1 MTDYP
6 KTTGKYGPIYHVA
19 PGLYVELNAH
29 DSWWLVLRRGTENKK
44 KSFGK
49 GEANCA
55 RAFKAA
61 ELLAA
66 KLGLAPSQSARPR
79 TFGAMAA
86 EWFRLNAAGWRPGT
100 QERYDYILRTFLQ
113 PLKHLPLEQVQK
125 VQVKHLLADLLTT
138 RSPNT
143 VQVVHAVISGIF
155 TEANELGYLEQNPAR
170 GLLRRLLP
178 AKKRRVQNPPD
189 PFTVQDLAVFLQT
202 AWHKLPPTLA
212 LILETLAMSGLR
224 LGECLALRGDNLDGR
239 HGQYQVTESTRAGR
253 LGPPKSG
260 TRLVDLDPGL
270 VTKLAAHLTRRRRAS
285 WAEGSPPG
293 EQYLFPGISQR
304 MVQQA
309 MARACRGAGLRR
321 RHPHDLRHTYA
332 TLLLM
337 DHYSPAYVQKQLG
350 HASISITVDTY
361 GHWLPGEGKRDL
373 GKTLRQAT
381 SLARVQETSQ
391 AGRRPERGR
400 RLALVGGSATGE
412 GSIPVSPGGQTQG
425 STGQEKISGEEIG
438 EEMGYKPHKKGVTL
452 RITPS

>member
-19 PGLYVELNAH
+19 PGLYVELKAH

-49 GEANCA
+49 GEAGLA
-55 RAFKAA
+55 QAFRAA

-66 KLGLAPSQSARPR
+66 RLGLVLAQSARPR
-79 TFGAMAA
+79 TFGAMAE

-100 QERYDYILRTFLQ
+100 QERYDYILRTFLK
-113 PLKHLPLEQVQK
+113 PLEHLPLEQVHK
-125 VQVKHLLADLLTT
+125 VQVKHLLAELLTT

-143 VQVVHAVISGIF
+143 IQVVHAVISGIF

-189 PFTVQDLAVFLQT
+189 PFTAQDLAVFLQA
-202 AWHKLPPTLA
+202 AWDKLPPALA
-212 LILETLAMSGLR
+212 LILETMAMSGLR
-224 LGECLALRGDNLDGR
+224 LGECLALRADNLDER

-253 LGPPKSG
+253 FGPPKTG
-260 TRLVDLDPGL
+260 KRLVDLDPGL
-270 VTKLAAHLTRRRRAS
+270 VTKLEGHSRRQRQASLAA
-285 WAEGSPPG
+285 GSSPAG
-293 EQYLFPGISQR
+293 YLFPGITQR

-337 DHYSPAYVQKQLG
+337 DHYSPAYVQRQLG

-381 SLARVQETSQ
+381 SLARVQEPSH
-391 AGRRPERGR
+391 AGSRPELGR
-400 RLALVGGSATGE
+400 RLAIVGGSLAGEATGLL
-412 GSIPVSPGGQTQG
+412 SPQAQAQA
-425 STGQEKISGEEIG
+425 STIQSRNTGEEIG
-438 EEMGYKPHKKGVTL
+438 EEMGHSPHKKGVTL

>member
-6 KTTGKYGPIYHVA
+6 KTSGKYGPIYHVA
-19 PGLYVELNAH
+19 PGIYVELNAH
-29 DSWWLVLRRGTENKK
+29 DSWWLVLRRDSGNKK

-66 KLGLAPSQSARPR
+66 KLGLALSQPARPR
-79 TFGAMAA
+79 TFGAMAE

-100 QERYDYILRTFLQ
+100 KERYDCILRTFLK
-113 PLKHLPLEQVQK
+113 PLDHLRLEQVQK
-125 VQVKHLLADLLTT
+125 VQVKQLLADLLAT

-155 TEANELGYLEQNPAR
+155 TEANELGYLDQNPAR

-189 PFTVQDLAVFLQT
+189 PFTAQDLAVFLQA

-212 LILETLAMSGLR
+212 LILETMAMSGLR

-239 HGQYQVTESTRAGR
+239 HCQYQVTESTRAGR
-253 LGPPKSG
+253 LGPPKTG
-260 TRLVDLDPGL
+260 KRLVDLDPGL
-270 VTKLAAHLTRRRRAS
+270 VTKLEAHLNRRRRAS
-285 WAEGSPPG
+285 LAEGSPP
-293 EQYLFPGISQR
+293 EEYLFPGITQR

-309 MARACRGAGLRR
+309 MARTCRAAGVRK

-381 SLARVQETSQ
+381 SLVRIQETSQ
-391 AGRRPERGR
+391 SDSRPELGR
-400 RLALVGGSATGE
+400 RLAIVGGSPTGGE
-412 GSIPVSPGGQTQG
+412 VDPVSPGRQTQSSTKQPR
-425 STGQEKISGEEIG
+425 STGQEIG